1 MLIRFNIELR
11 DSQYESYY
19 NQMLIVL
26 EQFAKLDN
34 FKSKPIREYY
44 KLSIKNTMY
53 LQLKHW
59 IVIET
64 NWSKQI
70 TKNLIQG
77 IRSIFI
83 KNNLDQYKFLLYQ
96 LIN

>member
-1 MLIRFNIELR
+1 VLIRFNIELR

-53 LQLKHW
+53 LQLKQ
-59 IVIET
+59 IDP
-64 NWSKQI
+64 SKLPK
-70 TKNLIQG
+70 T
-77 IRSIFI
+77 
-83 KNNLDQYKFLLYQ
+83 
-96 LIN
+96 